1 MTAFPAALRIASREL
16 RGGTRGFRVFVA
28 CLALGVGAIAAVGSV
43 TSSVLDALDR
53 DGAVLLGGDAV
64 LRTAHADIAPAQRA
78 WLERRAD
85 VSRVVHLRSM
95 AARGD
100 RRVLVEMKMVDGM
113 YPLYGRLETAP
124 AAGPGLFAREDGVWG
139 AAADPSLL
147 RRLGIAVGDTVRVGD
162 ALYRIRAEIRREP
175 DRVSGARPLQ
185 LGPRFMASGASLG
198 DSGLVRPGSQVWFF
212 HRVRLADPAALEG
225 WKRDLEAAFP
235 EAGWILRDR
244 EDASPAI
251 ARLVDRA
258 SLFMMLVGLVALL
271 VGGVGVGNAVRDFLA
286 GRMRTIATLKCVGA
300 TSGTVFVAYLA
311 QILAMTALGVVLG
324 TGLGALAPA
333 AAAGLLRDLVPVAVG
348 VGVHAQP
355 LALAAAF
362 GLLTALAF
370 SVWPL
375 ARACGLPAA
384 ALFRDAVSRGVARP
398 RWPFAAVT
406 AALALALAA
415 LAVATARDPLVAL
428 WFVGGAA
435 AAMLLF
441 AAAARAVA
449 WTARSLDG
457 VGGVGTRMALAG
469 LHRPGAPTG
478 SVILSLGLG
487 LTVLVTVA
495 LVETNLGREITRN
508 APERAPGYFFL
519 DVQSGQARRFR
530 DVVSAADGFR
540 ELRSTP
546 MLRGRVVRLDG
557 APARAEDVPPDG
569 RWILRGDR
577 GVTWAR
583 ELPQDER
590 LVAGEWWPPDHAGPP
605 LVSMSADAAAGL
617 GIGVGDTVTVNI
629 LGRNVTARIASLRDV
644 RWESLRMNFIFVFS
658 PGTLEGAPQTH
669 LVTVHADPARE
680 EGIERAV
687 AENFPNVTAIRV
699 RDVLDTVNAFVG
711 RLGSAIRLTAGV
723 AIAAGVLVL
732 AGTVAA
738 AHRRRMRDSVI
749 LKVLGA
755 TRRRILGV
763 LLIEY
768 GLLGLFTAAV
778 AAVVGSV
785 AARAVIVEVMGFAF
799 RQDVA
804 AVLVT
809 ALLSVA
815 ITLSLGFAGI
825 WHALRQK
832 AAPLLRNQ

>member
-1 MTAFPAALRIASREL
+1 MTSFAAALRIASREL
-16 RGGTRGFRVFVA
+16 RGGTKGFRVFVA

-43 TSSVLDALDR
+43 TSSVFDALDR

-64 LRTAHADIAPAQRA
+64 LRTAHADISPAERA

-100 RRVLVEMKMVDGM
+100 RRVLVEMKMVDER

-124 AAGPGLFAREDGVWG
+124 AAGPDLFSREAGVWG
-139 AAADPSLL
+139 AAADPALL
-147 RRLGIAVGDTVRVGD
+147 RRLGIGVGDTVRVGD
-162 ALYRIRAEIRREP
+162 ALYRVRAEIRREP

-185 LGPRFMASGASLG
+185 LGPRFIASADSLG
-198 DSGLVRPGSQVWFF
+198 DSGLVRPGSLVRYF
-212 HRVRLADPAALEG
+212 HRVRLEDPAALEG

-244 EDASPAI
+244 TDASPAV

-258 SLFMMLVGLVALL
+258 SLFMMLVGLIALL

-300 TSGTVFVAYLA
+300 SSGTIFVAYLA

-324 TGLGALAPA
+324 AGLGTLAPV
-333 AAAGLLRDLVPVAVG
+333 AAAGLMEDFVPVAVR
-348 VGVHAQP
+348 VGVHAAP
-355 LALAAAF
+355 LALAAVF
-362 GLLTALAF
+362 GLLTALVF

-384 ALFRDAVSRGVARP
+384 ALFRDAVSRGAARP
-398 RWPFAAVT
+398 PWPFAAVT
-406 AALALALAA
+406 ATLALLLAA
-415 LAVATARDPLVAL
+415 LAVTTARDPFVAL

-435 AAMLLF
+435 AAVLLF
-441 AAAARAVA
+441 AAAARTVA
-449 WTARSLDG
+449 WTARSLES
-457 VGGVGTRMALAG
+457 VGGVGARMALAN

-495 LVETNLGREITRN
+495 LVETNFGREITRSV
-508 APERAPGYFFL
+508 PERAPGYFFL
-519 DVQSGQARRFR
+519 DVQSGQTEDFR
-530 DVVSAADGFR
+530 NVVSAVDGFR

-557 APARAEDVPPDG
+557 APARAENVHPEG

-583 ELPQDER
+583 ELPRGER
-590 LVAGEWWPPDHAGPP
+590 VVAGEWWPADHDGPP
-605 LVSMSADAAAGL
+605 LMSMSAEAAGELGL
-617 GIGVGDTVTVNI
+617 GIGDTVTVNV
-629 LGRNVTARIASLRDV
+629 LGRNVTARIANLREV
-644 RWESLRMNFIFVFS
+644 QWRSLRMNFIFILS
-658 PGTLEGAPQTH
+658 PGALEGAPQTH
-669 LVTVHADPARE
+669 LATVHADPARE
-680 EGIERAV
+680 EGIARAV

-711 RLGSAIRLTAGV
+711 RLGTAIRLTAAI

-738 AHRRRMRDSVI
+738 AHRRRLYDSVV

-763 LLIEY
+763 LLLEY

-778 AAVVGSV
+778 AGVVGSV
-785 AARAVIVEVMGFAF
+785 AAWAVVVPVMSFSF
-799 RQDVA
+799 RLDVA

-815 ITLSLGFAGI
+815 ITLSLGLAGI
-825 WHALRQK
+825 WRVLRQK